1 LSHLSCSKA
10 GGSMITLEQKLAQ
23 VVYGKVAAYGQTHP
37 VDSVNRKQYGAMA
50 HRLPILVHNA
60 GLVQALAF
68 VEDRGNDAH
77 KELLDHLAAVL
88 EFSNRSELLSESRTA
103 EFQSYRYLT
112 RRVNIALSWFK
123 RFAQS
128 VLDVE
133 PTAERE

>member
-1 LSHLSCSKA
+1 
-10 GGSMITLEQKLAQ
+10 MITIEQKLAKAVYEKVDAFGQ
-23 VVYGKVAAYGQTHP
+23 VHLANSVERKDYG
-37 VDSVNRKQYGAMA
+37 SMA

-68 VEDRGNDAH
+68 VEDRGKDSH
-77 KELLDHLAAVL
+77 KELLTHLAAVL
-88 EFSNRSELLSESRTA
+88 GFAKRSELLSESRTA
-103 EFQSYRYLT
+103 EFQSYRCLT
-112 RRVNIALSWFK
+112 RRANIALSWFK